1 MRDLNNALDSI
12 DFLLH
17 WRYTPAWIR
26 EILRMFKRSLER
38 QLP

>member
-17 WRYTPAWIR
+17 WRYTPVWIR